1 MAIKITLAVNE
12 DHHTRKDFLTACVEG
27 RSRDAAAIAQAGIST
42 RTFMAGI
49 ARLCEQN
56 AEDILQYCR

>member
-12 DHHTRKDFLTACVEG
+12 DHHTKKDFLTACVEG
-27 RSRDAAAIAQAGIST
+27 RSRDAAVIARAGVSA

-49 ARLCEQN
+49 ARLCDQG